1 MKRRE
6 NKSAGGLLSRLGKW
20 LWREKWGALV
30 LLLALAAVIGL
41 RLWLRQAQN
50 APSTLLGQTGD
61 LAAAPT
67 VTDDMALLDV
77 TDEQGTFTF
86 ACGGKYLTAGETEDA
101 LYFADR
107 RTDRAEWTVD
117 PLGDGTFVLKS
128 AAAGIDGA
136 PLAVCHIGGFT
147 AYPYQE
153 GASSFPMQFWFADD
167 AGNLAPLD
175 QPPQDGDR
183 VVLYYPAR
191 TVYLTPNAP
200 DEAKVGDYAEY
211 EKGIVLAVTAD
222 TSAPDETA
230 DGAYRG
236 QQTLTVEIRSG
247 RYKGRTLENVYNYV
261 GPVSSVPVKAGD
273 GVALIVSTYQDG
285 SLRASVYEYDRIPAL
300 VIVLLLF
307 FLVTAL
313 VGGKTGVKSLVSLAL
328 TVLVLFT
335 VLIPLLLRGFPTLPT
350 VFVAAAFIAVVTFV
364 ILGGL
369 HRKSVCAMLGAVAG
383 TVIALG
389 FGLLAQAMAR
399 VNGLRIADV
408 EALLQL
414 RQTGTPIGLKGL
426 LVGGV
431 VISALGA
438 VMDVAMSI
446 SSALEEV
453 HAANPERGVRE
464 LFRSGMNIGRDMVG
478 TMTNTLILA
487 FLGAGFTLIIY
498 LYSLGLQPFQL
509 YPSAYVAIELISG
522 VASSVGMILAIPLTA
537 IISALLLKG
546 RK

>member
-1 MKRRE
+1 M
-6 NKSAGGLLSRLGKW
+6 
-20 LWREKWGALV
+20 
-30 LLLALAAVIGL
+30 
-41 RLWLRQAQN
+41 
-50 APSTLLGQTGD
+50 T
-61 LAAAPT
+61 
-67 VTDDMALLDV
+67 
-77 TDEQGTFTF
+77 
-86 ACGGKYLTAGETEDA
+86 
-101 LYFADR
+101 
-107 RTDRAEWTVD
+107 
-117 PLGDGTFVLKS
+117 
-128 AAAGIDGA
+128 DGA
-136 PLAVCHIGGFT
+136 PLAVCPIGGFT

-183 VVLYYPAR
+183 VALYYPAR

-222 TSAPDETA
+222 TAVPDESA

-383 TVIALG
+383 TAIALG

-453 HAANPERGVRE
+453 HAANPERGVRA

>member
-6 NKSAGGLLSRLGKW
+6 NRSAGEVLSRLGKW

-30 LLLALAAVIGL
+30 LLLALAAVLGL
-41 RLWLRQAQN
+41 RLWLQQEKN

-77 TDEQGTFTF
+77 TDEQGIFTF

-101 LYFADR
+101 LYFADL
-107 RTDRAEWTVD
+107 RTDRAEWTVES
-117 PLGDGTFVLKS
+117 LGDGTFAVKS
-128 AAAGIDGA
+128 AAVVIDGA

-147 AYPYQE
+147 AYPYRD
-153 GASSFPMQFWFADD
+153 GASSFPMQFWFADE

-183 VVLYYPAR
+183 VVLYFPAR

-313 VGGKTGVKSLVSLAL
+313 VGGKTGVKSLVSLTL

-350 VFVAAAFIAVVTFV
+350 VFAAAAFIAVVTFT

-383 TVIALG
+383 TAIALG

-414 RQTGTPIGLKGL
+414 RQTGTPIGLRGL

-453 HAANPERGVRE
+453 HAADPERGVRA

>member
-6 NKSAGGLLSRLGKW
+6 NRSAGELLSRLGKW

-30 LLLALAAVIGL
+30 LLLALAAVLGL
-41 RLWLRQAQN
+41 RLWLQQEEN

-61 LAAAPT
+61 LAVSPK

-77 TDEQGTFTF
+77 TDEQGTFLF
-86 ACGGKYLTAGETEDA
+86 SHDGKYLTAGETEDA

-107 RTDRAEWTVD
+107 RTDRAEWKVE
-117 PLGDGTFVLKS
+117 PLGDGTFVLKN
-128 AAAGIDGA
+128 AAAVTDGA

-183 VVLYYPAR
+183 VALYYPAR

-383 TVIALG
+383 TAIALG

-453 HAANPERGVRE
+453 HAADPERGVRE

-522 VASSVGMILAIPLTA
+522 VASSVGMLLAIPLTA